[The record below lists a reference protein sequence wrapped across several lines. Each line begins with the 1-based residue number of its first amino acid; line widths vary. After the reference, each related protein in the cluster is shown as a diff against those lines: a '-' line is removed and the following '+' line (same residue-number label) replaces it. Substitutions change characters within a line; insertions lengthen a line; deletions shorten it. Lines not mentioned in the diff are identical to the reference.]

1 MNAQQAPN
9 AGEDIWSQH
18 SWRFPAVQMEL
29 TTAHSK
35 IGGRISHR
43 NQNANRVNIVFRV
56 EENRFCLTQATGPVV
71 LTGGGRSGCVPGS
84 YSCRAELFTSYLK
97 LTLN

>member
-18 SWRFPAVQMEL
+18 SWRLSAVQMEL